1 MEMAHDENSLSIGE
15 VADKAGVSRRTVRYY
30 VQRQLIDP
38 PNGLGRGSAYSSKH
52 LEQIARIVR
61 LQREGLPLEQIQEAL
76 TSGVEPAQP
85 VSRYGPPALVMRI
98 PIAPGIRLELD
109 AHESVPTPA
118 MLDELAAAC
127 EQILKRN
134 KPL

>member
-1 MEMAHDENSLSIGE
+1 MANDDNALSIGE

-30 VQRQLIDP
+30 VQRHLIDP
-38 PNGLGRGSAYSSKH
+38 PDGLGRGSAYSAKH

-61 LQREGLPLEQIQEAL
+61 LQREGLALEQIQDAL
-76 TSGVEPAQP
+76 TSGVEPAPQ
-85 VSRYGPPALVMRI
+85 VSRYGAPALVMRV

-118 MLDELAAAC
+118 VLDELASAC

-134 KPL
+134 KPS